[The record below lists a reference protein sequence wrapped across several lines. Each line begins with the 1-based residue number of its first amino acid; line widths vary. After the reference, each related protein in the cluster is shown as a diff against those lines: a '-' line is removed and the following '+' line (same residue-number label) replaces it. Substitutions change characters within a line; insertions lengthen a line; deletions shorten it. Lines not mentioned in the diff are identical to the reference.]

1 MVAIVGAPNAGKS
14 TLFNRLVDKGSGL
27 AGFKPR
33 ALVSPMAGTTRDR
46 LESTAVMEGRSV
58 RLIDTGGVEQLNEA
72 LASVVAAEGDRRPM
86 ERLVEEQGEG
96 ARASVASALK
106 NAWHLFFLT
115 KRVRGTHTRSLRQHC
130 A

>member
-1 MVAIVGAPNAGKS
+1 MFAQVFSELELMSAMGSHTNLVSLQGACETPSSWILILDLADGG
-14 TLFNRLVDKGSGL
+14 TLFDH
-27 AGFKPR
+27 
-33 ALVSPMAGTTRDR
+33 
-46 LESTAVMEGRSV
+46 
-58 RLIDTGGVEQLNEA
+58 IVEHDCLNEA